1 MLQNKIKSYLIVSEN
16 IPVLSS
22 QRWIL
27 AYLFFWGFFF
37 VYVLR
42 VNISV
47 TILCMV
53 RTPVDNSSVLM
64 TSSFDNVTQDNQC
77 GLLENR
83 DRFANEVEQLIQI
96 LSDNVLY

>member
-1 MLQNKIKSYLIVSEN
+1 
-16 IPVLSS
+16 
-22 QRWIL
+22 
-27 AYLFFWGFFF
+27 
-37 VYVLR
+37 
-42 VNISV
+42 
-47 TILCMV
+47 MV